1 MWNPARQALTDL
13 ASDFEVG
20 IVGTCM
26 RSWAGEEPCRHWV
39 EAELGYVDYIH
50 FTQLGYEL
58 QADLLYT
65 ALMKAYHEYR

>member
-1 MWNPARQALTDL
+1 VEPARQALTEL
-13 ASDFEVG
+13 ASDFETARWDLYEVMG
-20 IVGTCM
+20 GRGAM
-26 RSWAGEEPCRHWV
+26 QYWV